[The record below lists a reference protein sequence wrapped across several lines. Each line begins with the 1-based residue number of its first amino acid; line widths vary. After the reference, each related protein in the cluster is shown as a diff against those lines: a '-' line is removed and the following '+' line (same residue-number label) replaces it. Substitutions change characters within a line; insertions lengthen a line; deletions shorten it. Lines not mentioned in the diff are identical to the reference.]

1 MAHMPRH
8 LRHLPLALCLTSA
21 CAFAGPG
28 ELVMLAPID
37 QAMPIVRFQNGAISG
52 GIVKDVGDALAQ
64 RLGRRPVY
72 LNADTPDV
80 TPALSSGRADGMCY
94 VMPFWIDGDYNW
106 SPPLLPDAEMIAAR
120 SDAPHLRS
128 LKDLKDKP
136 VGTVVGYRYP
146 RVQLVLGD
154 RFKRVDAA
162 SMDKNIEQMVAGK
175 VPYTMIGEATLNY
188 LHRIHPGLKVRP
200 DLVFSSYKA
209 QCAFSLK
216 SAIPFD
222 EVSKAI
228 DALIKDGS
236 IDQIMARYR

>member
-1 MAHMPRH
+1 MPPI
-8 LRHLPLALCLTSA
+8 LRHLPFALCLTAA
-21 CAFAGPG
+21 CALAGPG
-28 ELVMLAPID
+28 ELVMLAPVD
-37 QAMPIVRFQNGAISG
+37 QSMPIVRFQNGAITG

-64 RLGRRPVY
+64 RIGRRPVY
-72 LNADTPDV
+72 INADSPDV
-80 TPALSSGRADGMCY
+80 SPALSSGRADAMCY
-94 VMPFWIDGDYNW
+94 LLPFWVDGDYNW
-106 SPPLLPDAEMIAAR
+106 SPPMLPDAEMIAAR

-146 RVQLVLGD
+146 RVELVLGK

-162 SMDKNIEQMVAGK
+162 NMDKNIQQMVAGK
-175 VPYTMIGEATLNY
+175 VPYTMISEATLNY
-188 LHRIHPGLKVRP
+188 LHRLNPSLKVRS

-209 QCAFSLK
+209 QCAFSQK

>member
-1 MAHMPRH
+1 MHSPSR
-8 LRHLPLALCLTSA
+8 LLPLALWITAARAL
-21 CAFAGPG
+21 AGPG

-37 QAMPIVRFQNGAISG
+37 QSMPLVRFQSGAISG

-64 RLGRRPVY
+64 RLNRRVVY

-80 TPALSSGRADGMCY
+80 TPFLSGGRADGMCY

-106 SPPLLPDAEMIAAR
+106 TPPFLPDAEMIAAR
-120 SDAPHLRS
+120 HDAPHLRS

-146 RVQLVLGD
+146 RVHQVLGD
-154 RFKRVDAA
+154 RFRRVDAA
-162 SMDKNIEQMVAGK
+162 NMDRNIEQMVAGK
-175 VPYTMIGEATLNY
+175 VPYTIISEATLAY
-188 LHRIHPGLKVRP
+188 QQRIHPGLKVRAE
-200 DLVFSSYKA
+200 LVFSAYKA
-209 QCAFSLK
+209 QCAFSK
-216 SAIPFD
+216 QSEVPFE

-236 IDQIMARYR
+236 IAQILARYR

>member
-1 MAHMPRH
+1 MHPI
-8 LRHLPLALCLTSA
+8 LRYLPIALSLTAA
-21 CAFAGPG
+21 CVLAGPG
-28 ELVMLAPID
+28 ELVMLAPLD

-72 LNADTPDV
+72 INADSPDV
-80 TPALSSGRADGMCY
+80 TPSLSSGRADAMCY
-94 VMPFWIDGDYNW
+94 LLPFWIDGDYNW
-106 SPPLLPDAEMIAAR
+106 SPPMLPDAEMIAAR
-120 SDAPHLRS
+120 QDAPHLRS

-146 RVQLVLGD
+146 RVQLVLGK

-162 SMDKNIEQMVAGK
+162 NMEKNIQQMVAGK
-175 VPYTMIGEATLNY
+175 IPYTMISEATLNY
-188 LHRIHPGLKVRP
+188 QHRLNPDLKVRA

-209 QCAFSLK
+209 QCAFSKK
-216 SAIPFD
+216 SAISFD
-222 EVSKAI
+222 EVSKAL

>member
-1 MAHMPRH
+1 MPLRRRH
-8 LRHLPLALCLTSA
+8 FPLLLGLA
-21 CAFAGPG
+21 CARALAGPG
-28 ELVMLAPID
+28 ELVMLAPLD
-37 QAMPIVRFQNGAISG
+37 QAMPIVRFQGGALSG

-72 LNADTPDV
+72 LNADSPDV

-94 VMPFWIDGDYNW
+94 LLPFWVDGDYNW
-106 SPPLLPDAEMIAAR
+106 TPPMLPDAEMIAAR
-120 SDAPHLRS
+120 SDTPHLRS

-146 RVQLVLGD
+146 RVELVLGH

-162 SMDKNIEQMVAGK
+162 NMNQNIQQMVAGK
-175 VPYTMIGEATLNY
+175 VPYTMISEATLNY
-188 LHRIHPGLKVRP
+188 LHRVQPGLKVRSE
-200 DLVFSSYKA
+200 LVFSSYKA

-216 SAIPFD
+216 SSIPFD
-222 EVSKAI
+222 EVSKAV